1 MAVCV
6 LLSAIFATVA
16 LAIRVDLTTVA
27 VLGLGR
33 VLGFRTVILA
43 LGRLLHSLGGGVEP
57 ALCAPTADIALFTLL
72 ELLGDAVG
80 HRAPL
85 RSRCMHLSHLLQLRL
100 QLLHVLFLLDFGLS
114 EGLNALP

>member
-43 LGRLLHSLGGGVEP
+43 LG
-57 ALCAPTADIALFTLL
+57 
-72 ELLGDAVG
+72 
-80 HRAPL
+80 
-85 RSRCMHLSHLLQLRL
+85 
-100 QLLHVLFLLDFGLS
+100 
-114 EGLNALP
+114 